1 MNKKKK
7 EKQLLVY
14 GAAISMFAKYGYR
27 KTTLEDIGDVLGMT
41 KGNLYL
47 YAKNKRDLYESSIA
61 FALKNWQQN
70 ALEAAVKEETIA
82 GQVLTYCMQGY
93 NYLQENR
100 DLHTLI
106 INDPTIFPLSPG
118 EDRFYNINL
127 ESMTLLKGML
137 KEGIKTG
144 EFRDINID
152 DIAELLYSVY
162 VMMIIRTYVKA
173 EGTLNT
179 DSIQRGYDLILH
191 GLLKT

>member
-1 MNKKKK
+1 
-7 EKQLLVY
+7 
-14 GAAISMFAKYGYR
+14 
-27 KTTLEDIGDVLGMT
+27 
-41 KGNLYL
+41 
-47 YAKNKRDLYESSIA
+47 
-61 FALKNWQQN
+61 
-70 ALEAAVKEETIA
+70 
-82 GQVLTYCMQGY
+82 
-93 NYLQENR
+93 
-100 DLHTLI
+100 
-106 INDPTIFPLSPG
+106 
-118 EDRFYNINL
+118 
-127 ESMTLLKGML
+127 MTLLKGML